1 MTNKI
6 YLFILILAVVSCS
19 VAKDLNSKPIFR
31 YVDLYQYGKIELGSD
46 LSKFDSLIEKGA
58 VKKYLKQNVFGGS
71 ESMELVPNSA
81 GKISSIIFSY
91 GNETNLRSKIKDYQS
106 LGKPKME
113 DRNASWTDG
122 KTLYEVYEENQIVYA
137 KMTDLVQ

>member
-1 MTNKI
+1 MINKI
-6 YLFILILAVVSCS
+6 YLFLLILAVVSCS
-19 VAKDLNSKPIFR
+19 VAKDVNSKPIFR

-71 ESMELVPNSA
+71 ESIQLVPNSA
-81 GKISSIIFSY
+81 GKVSAIIFSY
-91 GNETNLRSKIKDYQS
+91 GNETNLRSKIKDYQY

-113 DRNASWTDG
+113 GRNASWTDG